1 MTRDELVSHVW
12 DGLPRVQ
19 RGLAGRRVVNR
30 IVTVAIR
37 NWPLEVLEQCDT
49 GESQV
54 VGKHYTKTVDRAYRQ
69 QYGMGLIFTIVLATL
84 VQEIVKLMLK
94 WWLERSDNR
103 PAMRQMMS
111 EVRHHD

>member
-1 MTRDELVSHVW
+1 
-12 DGLPRVQ
+12 VQ

-37 NWPLEVLEQCDT
+37 NWPLEVLEQCDA
-49 GESQV
+49 GESHV

-69 QYGMGLIFTIVLATL
+69 QYGMGLILSIVIATL
-84 VQEIVKLMLK
+84 VQEIVKLMLR
-94 WWLERSDNR
+94 WWLERSENR
-103 PAMRQMMS
+103 PEMRQMMS

>member
-1 MTRDELVSHVW
+1 MTRDDLVSHVW
-12 DGLPRVQ
+12 AELPVIQ
-19 RGLAGRRVVNR
+19 RSLAGRRMISR

-37 NWPLEVLEQCDT
+37 NWPVEVLEQCDA

-54 VGKHYTKTVDRAYRQ
+54 VGKHFTRTVGRAYRQ
-69 QYGMGLIFTIVLATL
+69 QYGMGLILTLVLATL

-111 EVRHHD
+111 EVRNRD